1 MALEARGA
9 EAVVTACEWH
19 GRPAVAKHRNRRSY
33 RHPDLEA
40 RLVAERLRAE
50 ARLLGRAAEA
60 GLPVPALYAVDPATA
75 TLVMARLPGETLER
89 ALRASDGARWLPQL
103 GELLARIHVAGIVHG
118 DPTTSNFIAAG
129 DAGLAVIDFGLGAAT
144 DDDEQRATDLRV
156 LLESLEAHHPELAA
170 REPLLA
176 AYGAW
181 DGAAGVLERLAAL
194 EQRGRY
200 NLVRG

>member
-60 GLPVPALYAVDPATA
+60 GLPVPALYAVDPAAA